1 MPAETAMRLT
11 SACTCLI
18 VLTVASTPALCGD
31 AAAEDAPAKADYA
44 SVPRLQ
50 FNRQAVER
58 NEPLFWIRDTDG
70 DGAIDPS
77 ELAVTWGPG
86 DASLD
91 RYVTGGRL
99 TPAFAE
105 AFARIAAPVAFDGLG
120 ASERARR
127 QAVRTE
133 LAQGRPTLVLTTLAT
148 PRDVQLVGH
157 LEKVARIVE
166 RLYARQNGVFGLDAR
181 IPADDTMSG
190 ALFFRNQGPFCE
202 APKTENDAACNA
214 IAPRPQR
221 VSGLYPLS
229 IQSKPE
235 FCAVLERRA
244 DADALFH
251 QFSVVR
257 HKPGGRA
264 KGDPATDDLVAVP
277 YHVAYA
283 DDMKAASAELR
294 AAAAVLAGDPSE
306 AAFKAYLE
314 AAAQA
319 FLDDD
324 WFKADV
330 AWKAM
335 TATNSR
341 WYLRVGPDEVYAEPC
356 SRKANFHLTLARI
369 NQESLE
375 WQRRLEPVKED
386 MEAAIASLAGPP
398 YAPRKVGFTLPDF
411 IDIVLNAGDSRS
423 ALGATIGQ
431 SLPNWGPVAEAGGRT
446 VAMTNL
452 YTDPD
457 SEAAL
462 MEQARAMLCK
472 STADRVDP
480 AGRFMTISTVL
491 HEAAHN
497 LGPAHEY
504 RVDGKTDDQVF
515 GGALASTL
523 EELKAQTAA
532 LYYSDWLVARGL
544 LSRQDADATHVRD
557 VLWAF
562 GHIAQGMLDARG
574 KPKAYSQLAAIQMG
588 FLNQRGVLQ
597 WQATEKAANGTDTG
611 CFDVDLA
618 KWPAAVDDLSRLVFG
633 IKSRGDR
640 ALAEKTRDEW
650 VTEGNAWAGL
660 RGVIQ
665 ERWLR
670 APKASFVYSIQ
681 P

>member
-1 MPAETAMRLT
+1 MRLT
-11 SACTCLI
+11 SARTCLI
-18 VLTVASTPALCGD
+18 VLAIASTPALCVAAA
-31 AAAEDAPAKADYA
+31 AAAESKKADYS

-50 FNRQAVER
+50 FNQRAVER
-58 NEPLFWIRDTDG
+58 NEPLFWIRDVNSN
-70 DGAIDPS
+70 GAIDLG

-86 DASLD
+86 DARIE
-91 RYVTGGRL
+91 RYIANGHFTQ
-99 TPAFAE
+99 AFAD
-105 AFARIAAPVAFDGLG
+105 AFARIATPVSFDGLG
-120 ASERARR
+120 ESERARR
-127 QAVRTE
+127 QAVQTE
-133 LAQGRPTLVLTTLAT
+133 LAQGLPTLVLTTLTA

-157 LEKVARIVE
+157 LEKVARIIE

-181 IPADDTMSG
+181 IPADDTMSR
-190 ALFFRNQGPFCE
+190 ALFFRNQSPFCE
-202 APKTENDAACNA
+202 APKTENDPACNA
-214 IAPRPQR
+214 LVSRPKR
-221 VSGLYPLS
+221 VSGLYPDS
-229 IQSKPE
+229 IQSDPG
-235 FCAVLERRA
+235 FCTVLEKRA
-244 DADALFH
+244 DADALFN

-264 KGDPATDDLVAVP
+264 KGDPATDELIAVP

-283 DDMKAASAELR
+283 EDMRAVSAELR
-294 AAAAVLAGDPSE
+294 AAAGVLAGDPAE

-314 AAAQA
+314 TAAQA

-341 WYLRVGPDEVYAEPC
+341 WYLRVAPDEVYAEPC
-356 SRKANFHLTLARI
+356 SQKANFALTFARI

-375 WQRRLEPVKED
+375 WQRRLEPVKND
-386 MEAAIASLAGPP
+386 MEAAMASLAGPP
-398 YAPRKVGFTLPDF
+398 YEPREVGFTLPDF
-411 IDIVLNAGDSRS
+411 IDIVLNAGDSR
-423 ALGATIGQ
+423 APLGATIGQ
-431 SLPNWGPVAEAGGRT
+431 SLPNWGPVAESGGRT

-462 MEQARAMLCK
+462 IEQARAVLCK
-472 STADRVDP
+472 ATADRVDP
-480 AGRFMTISTVL
+480 AARFMTLSTVL

-504 RVDGKTDDQVF
+504 RVGGKTDGQVF

-523 EELKAQTAA
+523 EELKSQTAA
-532 LYYSDWLVARGL
+532 LYFSDWLVARGL
-544 LSRQDADATHVRD
+544 LSRQDGDAAHIRD

-562 GHIAQGMLDARG
+562 GHISQGMVDARG
-574 KPKAYSQLAAIQMG
+574 SPKAYSQLAAIQMG
-588 FLNQRGVLQ
+588 YLNQRGVLP
-597 WQATEKAANGTDTG
+597 WKATEKAANGTDTG

-618 KWPAAVDDLSRLVFG
+618 KWPAAVEDLSRLVFG

-650 VTEGNAWAGL
+650 VTDGSAWAGL

-670 APKASFVYSIQ
+670 APKASFVYSIEH
-681 P
+681 

>member
-1 MPAETAMRLT
+1 MRL
-11 SACTCLI
+11 ANLRTCLI
-18 VLTVASTPALCGD
+18 VLAIASAPALCVGAASESD
-31 AAAEDAPAKADYA
+31 ATEANYS

-50 FNRQAVER
+50 FNQRAVER
-58 NEPLFWIRDTDG
+58 NEPLFWIRDVDG
-70 DGAIDPS
+70 DGAIDPG

-86 DASLD
+86 GARLD
-91 RYVTGGRL
+91 RYVANGHF

-105 AFARIAAPVAFDGLG
+105 AFTRIAAPVSFDGLG
-120 ASERARR
+120 EAERARR
-127 QAVRTE
+127 QAVRAE
-133 LAQGRPTLVLTTLAT
+133 LAQGRPTLVLTTLT
-148 PRDVQLVGH
+148 DPRDVRLVGH
-157 LEKVARIVE
+157 LEKVARIIE
-166 RLYARQNGVFGLDAR
+166 RLYERQNGAFGLDAG
-181 IPADDTMSG
+181 IPADDTMSR

-202 APKTENDAACNA
+202 APKTENDPACSA
-214 IAPRPQR
+214 LAPRPKR
-221 VSGLYPLS
+221 VSGLYPAS
-229 IQSKPE
+229 IQSDPE
-235 FCAVLERRA
+235 FCAALEKRA
-244 DADALFH
+244 DADALFN

-257 HKPGGRA
+257 HQPGGRA
-264 KGDPATDDLVAVP
+264 KGDPATDELVAVP

-283 DDMKAASAELR
+283 EDMRAVSAELR
-294 AAAAVLAGDPSE
+294 AAAGLLAGDPLE

-341 WYLRVGPDEVYAEPC
+341 WYLRIAPDEVYAEPC
-356 SRKANFHLTLARI
+356 SRKANFHMTFARI

-375 WQRRLEPVKED
+375 WQQRLEPVKDD

-398 YAPRKVGFTLPDF
+398 YQPREVGFALPDF

-431 SLPNWGPVAEAGGRT
+431 SLPNWGPVAELGGRT

-452 YTDPD
+452 YTDAD
-457 SEAAL
+457 SNATL
-462 MEQARAMLCK
+462 VEQARAVLCK
-472 STADRVDP
+472 ATANRVDP
-480 AGRFMTISTVL
+480 AARFMTLSTVL

-532 LYYSDWLVARGL
+532 LYYADWLVARGL
-544 LSRQDADATHVRD
+544 LSRQDADAAHIRD

-588 FLNQRGVLQ
+588 YLNQRGALQ
-597 WQATEKAANGTDTG
+597 WNAKEKAANGSDTG

-640 ALAEKTRDEW
+640 ALAEKTRDKW
-650 VTEGNAWAGL
+650 VTDGTAWAGL
-660 RGVIQ
+660 RGVVQ

>member
-1 MPAETAMRLT
+1 MRLT
-11 SACTCLI
+11 IPRVCLL
-18 VLTVASTPALCGD
+18 VLAIASTPGLCV
-31 AAAEDAPAKADYA
+31 AAATKGEGAKADYS

-50 FNRQAVER
+50 FNQQAVER
-58 NEPLFWIRDTDG
+58 NEPLFWIRDVNG
-70 DGAIDPS
+70 DGAIDPG

-86 DASLD
+86 EARLD
-91 RYVTGGRL
+91 RYVAGGHF
-99 TPAFAE
+99 TPAFAD
-105 AFARIAAPVAFDGLG
+105 AFVRVATPVSFGGLG

-127 QAVRTE
+127 QAVQAE
-133 LAQGRPTLVLTTLAT
+133 LAQGRPTLVLTTLTA
-148 PRDVQLVGH
+148 PRDVKLVGH

-166 RLYARQNGVFGLDAR
+166 RLYARQNGVFGLDAG
-181 IPADDTMSG
+181 IPADDTMSR

-202 APKTENDAACNA
+202 APKTENDPACNA
-214 IAPRPQR
+214 LSPRPKR
-221 VSGLYPLS
+221 VSGLYPAS
-229 IQSKPE
+229 IQSDAN
-235 FCAVLERRA
+235 FCALLEKRA
-244 DADALFH
+244 DADALFN

-264 KGDPATDDLVAVP
+264 KGDPATDELVAVP

-283 DDMKAASAELR
+283 EDMRAVSAELR
-294 AAAAVLAGDPSE
+294 AAAGLLAGDPAE

-356 SRKANFHLTLARI
+356 SRKANFHVTFALI

-375 WQRRLEPVKED
+375 WQRRLEPVKDE

-398 YAPRKVGFTLPDF
+398 YQPREVGFALPDF

-431 SLPNWGPVAEAGGRT
+431 SLPNWGPVAESGGRT

-452 YTDPD
+452 FTDPD

-462 MEQARAMLCK
+462 MEQARSLMCK

-480 AGRFMTISTVL
+480 AARFMTLSTVL

-532 LYYSDWLVARGL
+532 LYYADWLVAHGL
-544 LSRQDADATHVRD
+544 LSRQDADAAHLRD

-574 KPKAYSQLAAIQMG
+574 KPKAYSQLSAIQMG
-588 FLNQRGVLQ
+588 YLNQRGVLQ
-597 WQATEKAANGTDTG
+597 WKATEKAANGVDTG

-650 VTEGNAWAGL
+650 VTDGTPWAGL

>member
-1 MPAETAMRLT
+1 MLVAG
-11 SACTCLI
+11 
-18 VLTVASTPALCGD
+18 VLALGLCVD
-31 AAAEDAPAKADYA
+31 AAAESGDAKAGYS

-50 FNRQAVER
+50 FNQRAAELD
-58 NEPLFWIRDTDG
+58 EPLFWVRDGDG
-70 DGAIDPS
+70 DGAIDPA
-77 ELAVTWGPG
+77 ELTVTWGPW

-91 RYVTGGRL
+91 RYVADGRF
-99 TPAFAE
+99 TQAFMDTY
-105 AFARIAAPVAFDGLG
+105 ARIAAP
-120 ASERARR
+120 ASLESLSEAERSRR
-127 QAVRTE
+127 QAVLTE
-133 LAQGRPTLVLTTLAT
+133 LRQGRPTLVLTTLT
-148 PRDVQLVGH
+148 DPRDVRLVAH

-166 RLYARQNGVFGLDAR
+166 RLYARQSGVFGLDAG
-181 IPADDTMSG
+181 IPADDPASR

-202 APKTENDAACNA
+202 APKTENDPACNA
-214 IAPRPQR
+214 LAPRPKR
-221 VSGLYPLS
+221 VSGLYPES
-229 IQSKPE
+229 IQSGPD
-235 FCAVLERRA
+235 FCAALEKRA
-244 DADALFH
+244 DADALFD

-264 KGDPATDDLVAVP
+264 KGDPAGDELVAVP
-277 YHVAYA
+277 YHLAYA
-283 DDMKAASAELR
+283 EDMKAASSELR
-294 AAAAVLAGDPSE
+294 AAAGVLANDPAE

-324 WFKADV
+324 WFRADL

-356 SRKANFHLTLARI
+356 SRKANFHMSFALI

-375 WQRRLEPVKED
+375 WQRRLEPVKDD

-398 YAPRKVGFTLPDF
+398 YEPRKVGFALPDF

-423 ALGATIGQ
+423 AHGATIGQ
-431 SLPNWGPVAEAGGRT
+431 SLPNWGPVAESGGRT

-462 MEQARAMLCK
+462 LEQARSVLCK
-472 STADRVDP
+472 ATAARVDP
-480 AGRFMTISTVL
+480 AVRFMTLSTVL

-497 LGPAHEY
+497 LGPSHEY
-504 RVDGKTDDQVF
+504 RVDGRTDDQVF

-532 LYYSDWLVARGL
+532 LYYADWLAARGL
-544 LSRQDADATHVRD
+544 LSRQDAESAHVRD
-557 VLWAF
+557 VLWSF

-588 FLNQRGVLQ
+588 YLNQRGVLQ
-597 WQATEKAANGTDTG
+597 WKATEKAANGVDTG
-611 CFDVDLA
+611 CFEVDLA
-618 KWPAAVDDLSRLVFG
+618 KWPAAVEDLSRLVFG

-650 VTEGNAWAGL
+650 VTDGTDWAGL